1 MKRLIPAAIVA
12 FVALPL
18 FADDDQS
25 YLSYDSGGTIV
36 IQALDNREVEVGVN
50 SPIFAGDQLVTSRR
64 GRSEVRLSDGNILAV
79 DRATA
84 VVFHSMYRSY
94 AGDDQQTVIELLRG
108 QVISHQTE
116 GREIPL
122 RLDTRSATYQSL
134 DEAIFTVESNG
145 GRDKVAVFGGTVEV
159 RTRERTY
166 RLRAGERVQVDERG
180 VFESSGLA
188 RDGMGDFERWY
199 LRRIDD
205 VRGHNARHLD
215 TRLAYAEPMLDAY
228 GSWVYVRDYG
238 SWVWRPRVSV
248 GWRPYYH
255 GSWVRGRGGVL
266 VWVSNEPWGW
276 VPYHYGRWAYSG
288 FHGWVWVPGSV
299 YAPAWVYWVYGP
311 SYVGWVPWGYYDYYR
326 PYRGWLYHPRRT
338 IHVGVGFGF
347 WGRVHV
353 SDRDLN
359 HWTLVSPDHLV
370 SNRVDRAALTTDK
383 VRERLQRDGNRATFT
398 DAPARFTRE
407 EFENPAEAV
416 RTIARRAPGEG
427 TGMDRSGSQVDAT
440 QFFRRDPDL
449 SDSLRE
455 RLVRTVERDTSSSGD
470 RASGVRESI
479 SRDGGAQGLPG
490 AVDRG
495 GATTPSASSEAP
507 RDGSRVISRERTG
520 DGSAG
525 RTPAA
530 TSGSGVDGGTAPR
543 TPAVQRRPASE
554 SISRTPA
561 AEGEA
566 ARPQSPATSEREAPR
581 TIQRP
586 AERTAP
592 AENWRDRSVQPRQLG
607 SGSSSGST
615 GGAAGSTSSSERNWR
630 DAPVPGRVID
640 SIGGARVVPRSGSDA
655 PQTRG
660 STTTRPAR
668 ESTSSA
674 PPARTVTRPQSSSG
688 SSSSA
693 DRPSSSPPA
702 RSTVSPQRSSSPPS
716 STPRTRVTSPR
727 SESSGSSSPPSR
739 STVSRPSSESSSA
752 SSVSSSSGSSSRA
765 SSGSSSSSSRSS
777 SSRERVSRSRPD

>member
-12 FVALPL
+12 LVALPL

-50 SPIFAGDQLVTSRR
+50 SPVFAGDQLVTARR

-79 DRATA
+79 DQATS

-94 AGDDQQTVIELLRG
+94 AGDDEQTIIELLRG
-108 QVISHQTE
+108 QVIAHQTD
-116 GREIPL
+116 GKQIPL

-134 DEAIFTVESNG
+134 EESIYTVESTG
-145 GRDKVAVFGGTVEV
+145 GRDKVAVFGGAVEV

-166 RLRAGERVQVDERG
+166 RLRAGERVQVDDRG
-180 VFESSGLA
+180 VYQSSGLA

-199 LRRIDD
+199 MRRIDD
-205 VRGHNARHLD
+205 VRGHRARHLD
-215 TRLAYAEPMLDAY
+215 ARISYAEPMLDAY
-228 GSWVYVRDYG
+228 GSWVYVQDYG

-276 VPYHYGRWAYSG
+276 VPYHYGRWTYSA

-326 PYRGWLYHPRRT
+326 PYRGWLHHPRRT

-359 HWTLVSPDHLV
+359 HWTLVSPNHLV

-416 RTIARRAPGEG
+416 RTIARRVPGEG
-427 TGMDRSGSQVDAT
+427 TGMDRSGSEVDAT

-449 SDSLRE
+449 SDSLRD
-455 RLVRTVERDTSSSGD
+455 RLVRTAERDASVSTD
-470 RASGVRESI
+470 RGAQVRESI
-479 SRDGGAQGLPG
+479 SRDRGDTQTPGGA
-490 AVDRG
+490 VTRG
-495 GATTPSASSEAP
+495 GGSTPSATAETP
-507 RDGSRVISRERTG
+507 RDAGRVISRDRSG
-520 DGSAG
+520 DGSVG
-525 RTPAA
+525 RTPAV
-530 TSGSGVDGGTAPR
+530 TSGSESDAGAAPR
-543 TPAVQRRPASE
+543 TPAVQRRPSSDA
-554 SISRTPA
+554 ISRTPSA
-561 AEGEA
+561 GGDAVSQ
-566 ARPQSPATSEREAPR
+566 PQRPATPQREAPR

-586 AERTAP
+586 AERPAP
-592 AENWRDRSVQPRQLG
+592 SENWRDRGTQPRQ
-607 SGSSSGST
+607 SGTDAGST
-615 GGAAGSTSSSERNWR
+615 GSATSPTRGTESNWR
-630 DAPVPGRVID
+630 EPSVPGRVID
-640 SIGGARVVPRSGSDA
+640 SIGGARVVPRSSGTDSS
-655 PQTRG
+655 QTRG
-660 STTTRPAR
+660 TATTRPSR
-668 ESTSSA
+668 EGSSTA
-674 PPARTVTRPQSSSG
+674 PPSRTVTRPQSSPG
-688 SSSSA
+688 SSSSV
-693 DRPSSSPPA
+693 DPP
-702 RSTVSPQRSSSPPS
+702 
-716 STPRTRVTSPR
+716 
-727 SESSGSSSPPSR
+727 SSSPPSR
-739 STVSRPSSESSSA
+739 STVSPQRSTPTPRSTPSPARATRPSSETSSSSSTPSRSTVTRPSSESSSTSSA
-752 SSVSSSSGSSSRA
+752 SSTSSSSSTRSA
-765 SSGSSSSSSRSS
+765 SSSSRSS
-777 SSRERVSRSRPD
+777 SSRERVSRSKPD